1 MLNLDSIPGQLTQ
14 LKDEMD
20 TQRSAIEQR
29 ITKEIEKTILKLER
43 ELKPLWMNEI
53 KTKLLAEI
61 THQINS
67 FNIQSGNGLSR
78 EEVKALIH
86 EALGIYDSDKTGLAD
101 YALEPAGEKT
111 SAHLN

>member
-1 MLNLDSIPGQLTQ
+1 MNLDSIPGQLTE
-14 LKDEMD
+14 LKDEMHI
-20 TQRSAIEQR
+20 QRSAIEQR
-29 ITKEIEKTILKLER
+29 ITKEIEKAILNLER

-61 THQINS
+61 TQQINN

-101 YALEPAGEKT
+101 YALEPAGEM
-111 SAHLN
+111 H